1 MPPTSIL
8 PDESGR
14 PAMASAVAGDRDEFA
29 EDEFAEDEFAENE
42 FTKDEFA
49 ENEFTKDEFAG
60 FVEYDEACLVIL
72 RPAILIR

>member
-14 PAMASAVAGDRDEFA
+14 PAMASAVAGDRDEFS
-29 EDEFAEDEFAENE
+29 EDEFAEDEFAE
-42 FTKDEFA
+42 DEFA

-72 RPAILIR
+72 RPAILIS

>member
-49 ENEFTKDEFAG
+49 G

>member
-29 EDEFAEDEFAENE
+29 EDEFAEDEFA
-42 FTKDEFA
+42 
-49 ENEFTKDEFAG
+49 G

>member
-8 PDESGR
+8 PEESGS

-29 EDEFAEDEFAENE
+29 EDG
-42 FTKDEFA
+42 FA

-60 FVEYDEACLVIL
+60 FVEYDEACL
-72 RPAILIR
+72 

>member
-14 PAMASAVAGDRDEFA
+14 PAMASAVIGDKDEFA
-29 EDEFAEDEFAENE
+29 E
-42 FTKDEFA
+42 DEFA

>member
-29 EDEFAEDEFAENE
+29 EDEFAEDEF
-42 FTKDEFA
+42 
-49 ENEFTKDEFAG
+49 TKDEFAG

-72 RPAILIR
+72 RPAILIS